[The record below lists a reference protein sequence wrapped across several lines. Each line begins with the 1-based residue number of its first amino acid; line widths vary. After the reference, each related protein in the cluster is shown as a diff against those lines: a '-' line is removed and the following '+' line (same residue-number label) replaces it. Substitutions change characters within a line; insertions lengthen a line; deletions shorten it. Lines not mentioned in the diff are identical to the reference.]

1 MVAKCE
7 VRCVTNDLYSQSKP
21 VYWLDR
27 LDVLRNGITPAPVHV
42 QLVLSDLCNQDCG
55 FCAYRMS
62 SGLSNELF
70 PDGKRRNPR
79 RMIPADKA
87 REIIDDC
94 AAIGVKGL
102 QFTGGGEPTMHP
114 DHLEMFGRAQQHGI
128 ATALVTNGVNLD
140 PSHPAVRGMSWV
152 RVSVDAGSA
161 ETYARVRRVGAKH
174 WAKVWER
181 IGELAALCSG
191 TVSVGYV
198 VTPQNFR
205 ELPAAAELARA
216 AGVANVRV
224 GAVFSA
230 DGVDHYGAS
239 LGEIDSVIADAKDRF
254 GDLIVNLFDRRIAD
268 LDSGSPEDAVCG
280 YQHLSTYIGGDLGVY
295 RCCNTAYTRAGKVAD
310 LHDRRFADLF
320 GAPVEPF
327 DARGC
332 RFCQFQGQNKV
343 IAATQVKPIHA
354 EFV

>member
-1 MVAKCE
+1 M
-7 VRCVTNDLYSQSKP
+7 T
-21 VYWLDR
+21 
-27 LDVLRNGITPAPVHV
+27 
-42 QLVLSDLCNQDCG
+42 
-55 FCAYRMS
+55 

-70 PDGKRRNPR
+70 SQGSRRNPQ
-79 RMIPADKA
+79 RMIPTSKA

-114 DHLEMFGRAQQHGI
+114 DHLELFGRAQRLGI

-140 PSHPAVRGMSWV
+140 PTHPAVRAMSWI
-152 RVSVDAGSA
+152 RVSVDAGTA
-161 ETYARVRRVGAKH
+161 ETYARTRGVSAKH
-174 WAKVWER
+174 WPVVWKKVA
-181 IGELAALCSG
+181 ELAEHCTG
-191 TVSVGYV
+191 TVSVGFV
-198 VTPQNFR
+198 VTPENFR
-205 ELPAAAELARA
+205 ELPAAAELAQA

-230 DGVDHYGAS
+230 EGVGHYGRGLS
-239 LGEIDSVIADAKDRF
+239 EIRAVIAHAKERF
-254 GDLIVNLFDRRIAD
+254 GNLIVDLFDRRIAD
-268 LDSGSPEDAVCG
+268 LEAGSPDEALCG

-320 GAPVEPF
+320 GQPVEPF
-327 DARGC
+327 DATSC
-332 RFCQFQGQNKV
+332 RFCQFRGQNKV
-343 IAATQVKPIHA
+343 IAATQHKPTHA

>member
-1 MVAKCE
+1 MTV
-7 VRCVTNDLYSQSKP
+7 DLYSQAKP

-27 LDVLRNGITPAPVHV
+27 LSQLRSGMTPAPVHV

-70 PDGKRRNPR
+70 PEGKRKNPN
-79 RMIPADKA
+79 RMISAEKS

-94 AAIGVKGL
+94 AAIGVEGL

-114 DHLEMFGRAQQHGI
+114 DHLEMFTRAQRHGI
-128 ATALVTNGVNLD
+128 STALVTNGVNLD
-140 PSHPAVRGMSWV
+140 PTHPAVRAMSWI
-152 RVSVDAGSA
+152 RVSVDAGTA
-161 ETYARVRRVGAKH
+161 ETYGRTRGVSAKH
-174 WAKVWER
+174 WHKVWEH
-181 IGELAALCSG
+181 IGALASLCRG
-191 TVSVGYV
+191 TVSVGFV
-198 VTPQNFR
+198 VTPANFR

-216 AGVANVRV
+216 AGVANIRV

-230 DGVDHYGAS
+230 DGSGYYGRS
-239 LGEIDSVIADAKDRF
+239 LSVIRAVIAGARERF
-254 GDLIVNLFDRRIAD
+254 GDLIVDLFDRRIAD
-268 LDSGSPEDAVCG
+268 LDAGSPDDALCG

-310 LHDRRFADLF
+310 LHNMRFADLF
-320 GAPVEPF
+320 GKPAGAF
-327 DARGC
+327 DARSC
-332 RFCQFQGQNKV
+332 RHCQFRGQNKV
-343 IAATQVKPIHA
+343 IAATQDKPTHA